1 MIIAIVSEEVSQQIL
16 LAKSYFETL
25 KTLKDLYDSHS
36 EMEIIKL
43 MLKLFSLEVKDNDPM
58 LFASEINHQSNHA

>member
-1 MIIAIVSEEVSQQIL
+1 MITAIVSEEVSQHIL
-16 LAKSYFETL
+16 STKSRFQAL
-25 KTLKDLYDSHS
+25 KTLKYFYESHS

-58 LFASEINHQSNHA
+58 LVASNII